1 MSVFNTDQARH
12 FYVTNTVED
21 IFVDGGEFVKIDVG
35 STYAAAP
42 SDIIEKKQV
51 EYINVTSAVNKLVR
65 TRKKVTVGMNAAILD
80 SGNVPAGYHFV
91 LKLIFRQFVSNSD
104 EDRLVKIADVYTKAA
119 MTPANFMT
127 ALKDSI
133 DKNLAA
139 EESASGVTLLT
150 RVVSSNTLVLSEAY
164 MPWKLGK
171 MSVATLPFDV
181 VAEPIVID
189 NIEVDWATLT
199 PAAVSKDSTDT
210 VAGAEKLADLEWFC
224 LGERGDIYRGIGWP
238 NNIETKY
245 QIDATGSTAYSI
257 VDLTY
262 FYMGNNEDIQHSR
275 KTVTFACAAVDAE
288 DAAAA
293 FAEAFPNAI
302 VKVDGEVYEAEAA
315 AGGEGGGQ

>member
-12 FYVTNTVED
+12 FYVTNTVSG
-21 IFVDGGEFVKIDVG
+21 IFKDGGEFAKIDVG
-35 STYAAAP
+35 STYAAAS

-65 TRKKVTVGMNAAILD
+65 QRSKVTVGVNSAILD

-104 EDRLVKIADVYTKAA
+104 EDRLVKIADVYTKTS

-127 ALKDSI
+127 ALKESI

-150 RVVSSNTLVLSEAY
+150 RAVSSNTLVLTEAY
-164 MPWKLGK
+164 MPWSLGK

-189 NIEVDWATLT
+189 NIEVDWASLSK
-199 PAAVSKDSTDT
+199 AAVSKDNTDT
-210 VAGAEKLADLEWFC
+210 LAGARKLADLEWFC
-224 LGERGDIYRGIGWP
+224 LGERGDIYRGINWP
-238 NNIETKY
+238 NNFETKY

-275 KTVTFACAAVDAE
+275 KTVTFACAGVSAAT
-288 DAAAA
+288 AAAA
-293 FAEAFPNAI
+293 FAEEFPNAV
-302 VKVDGEVYEAEAA
+302 VKVDGEVYEAESA
-315 AGGEGGGQ
+315 GGGQ